1 MTCSQQ
7 TTNVSFILRQL
18 ENRNLAI
25 KKGLYCEFE
34 VLEKA
39 FDLVPSNV
47 VWRVLKKL
55 SVEKWLARFA

>member
-7 TTNVSFILRQL
+7 TTNVSFILRHL
-18 ENRNLAI
+18 ENRNAAR
-25 KKGLYCEFE
+25 KKGLYCEFL
-34 VLEKA
+34 VSEKA

-55 SVEKWLARFA
+55 GVEKWLARFA